1 MDRFVEIA
9 FDCLP
14 LRSLGRVDIPLDASP
29 KFRAKCERI
38 KEALAK
44 HGTMNTYYLH
54 NAACTFR
61 LTNRPD
67 HGMLQF
73 DFEGTVMT
81 DEADRTT
88 TAADLEAT
96 LKRETCDWL
105 TEPVVAWFKDS
116 VRHAV
121 MAEFDRYIEA
131 GDLNRTKERLAQ
143 TQAEMETRGGFLG
156 MGL

>member
-1 MDRFVEIA
+1 VDRYVEIT

-38 KEALAK
+38 KQALAT
-44 HGTMNTYYLH
+44 HGTLNSYYLH
-54 NAACTFR
+54 NASCVFR
-61 LTNRPD
+61 LTNSPTL
-67 HGMLQF
+67 GMLEF
-73 DFEGTVMT
+73 DFEGTVLT
-81 DEADRTT
+81 DDADRTT
-88 TAADLEAT
+88 RAADLAVD

-105 TEPVVAWFKDS
+105 TEPVVAWFKES
-116 VRHAV
+116 ARRAV

-131 GDLNRTKERLAQ
+131 GDLNRTKERIAQ
-143 TQAEMETRGGFLG
+143 NQAEMESRGGFLG